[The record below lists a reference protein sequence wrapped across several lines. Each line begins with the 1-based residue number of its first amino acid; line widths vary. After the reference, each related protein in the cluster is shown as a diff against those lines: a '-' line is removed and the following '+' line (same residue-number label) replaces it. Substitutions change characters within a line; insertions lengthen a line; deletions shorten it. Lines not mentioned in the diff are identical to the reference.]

1 MQIPSQFHKS
11 RIANVILC
19 FSVFVAF
26 DWVKKSIKFAV
37 CVTLHHSKKERKRFL
52 ILCVREQVW
61 KPVNRWIENFYNNE
75 LAAAARKCLGSQC
88 NNFSP
93 STTSRP
99 PPLTNVQLPRRTKT
113 TTTNT
118 VLPLINHPLIIIC
131 RVVNIYPTGNE
142 RTNENIWHTY

>member
-1 MQIPSQFHKS
+1 MFFCLRCFWLSEKIDK
-11 RIANVILC
+11 ICCLC
-19 FSVFVAF
+19 YSPPF
-26 DWVKKSIKFAV
+26 KKRK
-37 CVTLHHSKKERKRFL
+37 KRFL

-75 LAAAARKCLGSQC
+75 RAAAPRKCLGSQC

>member
-1 MQIPSQFHKS
+1 MLLSTIQ
-11 RIANVILC
+11 
-19 FSVFVAF
+19 
-26 DWVKKSIKFAV
+26 KKI
-37 CVTLHHSKKERKRFL
+37 FL

-75 LAAAARKCLGSQC
+75 SAAAARKCLGSQC

-118 VLPLINHPLIIIC
+118 VLPLINHPLVIIC

-142 RTNENIWHTY
+142 RTNERKHLTYLLDKNKPQHDQIQKSKQNVSFH